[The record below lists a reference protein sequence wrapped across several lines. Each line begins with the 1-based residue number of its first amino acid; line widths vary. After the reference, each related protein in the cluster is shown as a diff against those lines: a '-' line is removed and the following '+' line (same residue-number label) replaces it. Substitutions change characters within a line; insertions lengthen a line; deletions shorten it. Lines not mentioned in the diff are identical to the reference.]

1 LNLDVLLW
9 HVLLALA
16 AVVAL
21 GQLFGRLFRLVG
33 QPPVIGEVLA
43 GILLGPS
50 LLGRISPE
58 VQSYLLPA
66 EIVPALYIIAQLGVI
81 LYLLAIGLEL
91 NTEGLARMG
100 TAPLVISLA
109 GIAVPFAL
117 GVLLALGLHSQEQ
130 GGPSLV
136 VFALFL
142 GVALSITAFPVLAR
156 ILSDRSLTQTS
167 LGQLALVCAA
177 AGDAAAWCLLAIAT
191 GVAKS
196 QVGDAVST
204 IAWTIAYLLVMW
216 LVVRPLVGRWLASSE
231 RSADSASE
239 SGASLEQAPPVKISA
254 AQIGVVMVALLASA
268 LATEWIGIHALF
280 GAFVL
285 GALIP
290 HDSPL
295 AEQLGK
301 HIENVVVVLMLPA
314 FFAFTGLRT
323 QLGLVSGW
331 QDWLLCG
338 VIIAVATAGKFGGT
352 LAAARWMGQSWRDS
366 AALGA
371 LMNTRGLM
379 ELIVLNVGLDLGI
392 ISPRLYAMLVIMAL
406 VTTVATAPILAWIEQ
421 GGQRS
426 SRRATA

>member
-21 GQLFGRLFRLVG
+21 GQLFGRLFRVVG

-58 VQSYLLPA
+58 TQSYLLPA
-66 EIVPALYIIAQLGVI
+66 EIVPALYVTAQLGVI

-100 TAPLVISLA
+100 AAPLVISLA

-117 GVLLALGLHSQEQ
+117 GVLLALGLYSHEQ

-156 ILSDRSLTQTS
+156 ILSDRDLTPTS

-191 GVAKS
+191 GVAKA

-204 IAWTIAYLLVMW
+204 IAWTIAYLLIMW
-216 LVVRPLVGRWLASSE
+216 LVVRPLVGRWLANSE
-231 RSADSASE
+231 RPAESASE
-239 SGASLEQAPPVKISA
+239 AGASPLQVPSVKISA
-254 AQIGVVMVALLASA
+254 AQIGVVMVAVLVSA

-323 QLGLVSGW
+323 ELGLISGW

-338 VIIAVATAGKFGGT
+338 LIIVVATVGKFGGT

-406 VTTVATAPILAWIEQ
+406 VTTVATAPILQWI
-421 GGQRS
+421 GRGQRS
-426 SRRATA
+426 T

>member
-1 LNLDVLLW
+1 LNLDVILW

-21 GQLFGRLFRLVG
+21 GQLLGRLFHLVG

-50 LLGRISPE
+50 LLGRISPAA
-58 VQSYLLPA
+58 QGYILPA
-66 EIVPALYIIAQLGVI
+66 EIVPALYVIAQLGVI

-91 NTEGLARMG
+91 NTESLARMG

-130 GGPSLV
+130 GGPSLL

-156 ILSDRSLTQTS
+156 ILSDRGLTRTS

-177 AGDAAAWCLLAIAT
+177 AGDAIAWCLLAIAT
-191 GVAKS
+191 GVAKA

-204 IAWTIAYLLVMW
+204 LAWTTGYLLVMW
-216 LVVRPLVGRWLASSE
+216 LVVRPLVGRWLASPE
-231 RSADSASE
+231 IAAE
-239 SGASLEQAPPVKISA
+239 PTKNGAVPNHTVPISP
-254 AQIGVVMVALLASA
+254 AQIGVVMVAVLVSA

-323 QLGLVSGW
+323 ELGLISGW

-338 VIIAVATAGKFGGT
+338 LIIAVATVGKFGGT
-352 LAAARWMGQSWRDS
+352 LVAARWMGQSWRDS

-406 VTTVATAPILAWIEQ
+406 VTTVATAPILHWIDRS
-421 GGQRS
+421 QRTV
-426 SRRATA
+426 RKPLMRL

>member
-1 LNLDVLLW
+1 
-9 HVLLALA
+9 
-16 AVVAL
+16 VAL
-21 GQLFGRLFRLVG
+21 GQLLGRLFRLVG

-50 LLGRISPE
+50 LLGRISPAA
-58 VQSYLLPA
+58 QGYILPA
-66 EIVPALYIIAQLGVI
+66 EIVPALYVIAQLGVI

-91 NTEGLARMG
+91 NTESLARMG

-130 GGPSLV
+130 GGPSLL

-156 ILSDRSLTQTS
+156 ILSDRGLTRTS

-177 AGDAAAWCLLAIAT
+177 AGDAIAWCLLAIAT
-191 GVAKS
+191 GVAKA

-204 IAWTIAYLLVMW
+204 LAWTTGYLLVMW
-216 LVVRPLVGRWLASSE
+216 LVVRPLVGRWLASPE
-231 RSADSASE
+231 IAAE
-239 SGASLEQAPPVKISA
+239 PTKNGAVPNHTVPISP
-254 AQIGVVMVALLASA
+254 AQIGVVMVAVLVSA

-323 QLGLVSGW
+323 ELGLISGW

-338 VIIAVATAGKFGGT
+338 LIIAVATVGKFGGT
-352 LAAARWMGQSWRDS
+352 LVAARWMGQSWRDS

-406 VTTVATAPILAWIEQ
+406 VTTVATAPILQWIER
-421 GGQRS
+421 GKR
-426 SRRATA
+426 TV